1 MGERVLLRVY
11 EMDDGQMLFENELSK
26 LNLLN
31 EIMEDLGVQD
41 QSFIAKVIDSFACP
55 INDQVTVLCII
66 MEHLE

>member
-1 MGERVLLRVY
+1 
-11 EMDDGQMLFENELSK
+11 MDDGQMLFENELSK

-55 INDQVTVLCII
+55 INDQV
-66 MEHLE
+66 